1 MLEKKINSLLA
12 QTHNSICFG
21 FFLHKNNTS
30 SLLLGLYH
38 ASVNRISIVLMQITP
53 QNRLHYGIVQGENRG
68 YYTVARRYEF
78 YFRVAKQYFTNER
91 SE

>member
-1 MLEKKINSLLA
+1 MPNITTNHAITYTKTA
-12 QTHNSICFG
+12 Q
-21 FFLHKNNTS
+21 LQQ
-30 SLLLGLYH
+30 L
-38 ASVNRISIVLMQITP
+38 
-53 QNRLHYGIVQGENRG
+53 NRG

>member
-1 MLEKKINSLLA
+1 ME
-12 QTHNSICFG
+12 
-21 FFLHKNNTS
+21 LHGVTWGYR
-30 SLLLGLYH
+30 GLH
-38 ASVNRISIVLMQITP
+38 
-53 QNRLHYGIVQGENRG
+53 RG

>member
-1 MLEKKINSLLA
+1 MVFKNSLK
-12 QTHNSICFG
+12 I
-21 FFLHKNNTS
+21 HKEK
-30 SLLLGLYH
+30 L
-38 ASVNRISIVLMQITP
+38 
-53 QNRLHYGIVQGENRG
+53 NRG

>member
-1 MLEKKINSLLA
+1 MTDIDMDITEKHIE
-12 QTHNSICFG
+12 I
-21 FFLHKNNTS
+21 
-30 SLLLGLYH
+30 Y
-38 ASVNRISIVLMQITP
+38 
-53 QNRLHYGIVQGENRG
+53 RG